1 MKTTAYLPLLT
12 YPDTVSVKAA
22 AAAAKMAAAI
32 GADLDVMIYSVDLPR
47 SSASFGGM
55 VINLSDMIRKVEN
68 DSREHSAGLA
78 AAVQDMA
85 RSHGLAFQLD
95 QRHAVPAEAIQGAVA
110 EARYRDL
117 AIVPWS
123 EDNLTS
129 RELAEALIFGA
140 GRPVLLVPETHEAV
154 AISHVAVAWDGS
166 RVAARALADARPFLA
181 AGARVTVL
189 MAGDEKKLEAGI
201 GDLLVDSLSRR
212 GVTAAVRTV
221 SAKDRPVAQALQD
234 ACGEVGAG
242 LLVMGGY
249 GHSRLR
255 DFVVGGATQGVLA
268 ATTMPVLMSH

>member
-22 AAAAKMAAAI
+22 TAAARMAAAI

-55 VINLSDMIRKVEN
+55 IINLSDMIRKVEN

-78 AAVQDMA
+78 STVQDVA
-85 RSHGLAFQLD
+85 RSHGLALQLD
-95 QRHAVPAEAIQGAVA
+95 QRHAVPAEAIHGAVA
-110 EARYRDL
+110 EARYRDF

-166 RVAARALADARPFLA
+166 RVAARALADARAFLA
-181 AGARVTVL
+181 AGAKVTVL

-221 SAKDRPVAQALQD
+221 SAKDRPVAQALQA

-268 ATTMPVLMSH
+268 ATTMPVLISH